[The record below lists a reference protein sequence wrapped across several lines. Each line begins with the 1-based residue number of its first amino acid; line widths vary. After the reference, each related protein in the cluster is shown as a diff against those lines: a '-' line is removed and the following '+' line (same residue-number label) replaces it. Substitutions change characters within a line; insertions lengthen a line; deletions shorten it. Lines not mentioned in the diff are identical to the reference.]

1 MAPLEHVRVTLL
13 AHEREVGRA
22 ASSRAAQA
30 KRRLHL
36 LHRVG
41 AAVVVVAQ
49 LLARCD
55 VALGVEV
62 DAVLAVD
69 RLEGNLHVG
78 IAAVRQPGGVVVVVH
93 GVDEE
98 NGKSFRVAGG
108 SLQLH
113 VVKLGRSALAHAPD
127 ALDRLD
133 RVLLRLPRPR
143 RVHLA
148 QEINHEVPGFH
159 ARFAHGVAHNSE
171 AFAMRGEHLWGE
183 PRLGR
188 EAPQRLG
195 DRGVVR
201 RETSF
206 GGFREVLRGECDVLS
221 GGELGRHRPV
231 CRIDLYTKHVVSH
244 SICPYVNSPERV
256 NSPK

>member
-30 KRRLHL
+30 KRRLNL
-36 LHRVG
+36 LHGVG

-78 IAAVRQPGGVVVVVH
+78 ITAVRQPGGVVVVVH

-98 NGKSFRVAGG
+98 NRKSFSVAGG
-108 SLQLH
+108 PLQLH
-113 VVKLGRSALAHAPD
+113 VVKLGRSALAHAAD
-127 ALDRLD
+127 ALHRLD

-148 QEINHEVPGFH
+148 QEIHHEVPGFH
-159 ARFAHGVAHNSE
+159 PRFAHRMAHNSE
-171 AFAMRGEHLWGE
+171 AFAMRGEHLRRE

-201 RETSF
+201 RETSL
-206 GGFREVLRGECDVLS
+206 GCFREVLRGERDVLS
-221 GGELGRHRPV
+221 GGELGRHRSV
-231 CRIDLYTKHVVSH
+231 RGVDLYTKHVVSQFYL
-244 SICPYVNSPERV
+244 PVRKYVNSP
-256 NSPK
+256 K